1 MTNHN
6 YTIRAFSLIEAIVG
20 MAVAAIVMGLTFVIF
35 SMITERMLDF
45 KNQNQLV
52 NDMNRLTFSINK
64 DIFESDKLFFKEEQM
79 EFRGYAGER
88 VLYNF
93 EENHILRY
101 TEVFVDTF
109 KIPLKQI
116 WVDSV
121 KSKSERLVFQK
132 IKLQVSMNE
141 KPLDLVFYKRVHAN
155 ELLEKMNE
163 K

>member
-1 MTNHN
+1 MTNPN
-6 YTIRAFSLIEAIVG
+6 YNIRAFSIIEAIVG
-20 MAVAAIVMGLTFVIF
+20 MAVTAIVMGLTFVIF

-64 DIFESDKLFFKEEQM
+64 DIFESDKMLFKEQQI
-79 EFRGYAGER
+79 EFRGYSGEHI
-88 VLYNF
+88 LYDF
-93 EENHILRY
+93 EENQILRHKE
-101 TEVFVDTF
+101 TFVDTF

-116 WVDSV
+116 WVDSI
-121 KSKSERLVFQK
+121 KSKSTRLVFQK
-132 IKLQVSMNE
+132 IKLQVEMND
-141 KPLDLVFYKRVHAN
+141 KPMNLVFYKRVYAN

>member
-45 KNQNQLV
+45 KDQNQLV

-64 DIFESDKLFFKEEQM
+64 DIFESDKMKYEEQQLI
-79 EFRGYAGER
+79 FKDYTGGSVR
-88 VLYNF
+88 YNF
-93 EENHILRY
+93 GETQILRHKN
-101 TEVFVDTF
+101 EFVDTF
-109 KIPLKQI
+109 KFPLKQI

-121 KSKSERLVFQK
+121 KSKSQRLIFQK
-132 IKLQVSMNE
+132 IKLQVELNE
-141 KPLDLVFYKRVHAN
+141 KPLDLIFYKRIYAN
-155 ELLEKMNE
+155 ELLEKMNQ